1 MVERH
6 KLAIGGA
13 SLTAARLNRHS
24 MPVMC
29 EVNEQLESELLA
41 VDFLKGAPFKWI
53 GLILRFGLVNEDVPH
68 YQRINKKYGDLPV
81 AIELDTHEL
90 RNASR
95 DELKEKFLVATLK
108 TLIDI
113 ARKYN
118 LPGESFERM
127 LADHRRNT
135 SKSAGDPNA
144 E

>member
-1 MVERH
+1 
-6 KLAIGGA
+6 
-13 SLTAARLNRHS
+13 

-29 EVNEQLESELLA
+29 EVNEQLESEMLA

-53 GLILRFGLVNEDVPH
+53 GLILRFGLVNEDIPH

-108 TLIDI
+108 TLVDI
-113 ARKYN
+113 ARKYK

-127 LADHRRNT
+127 LADHRRNVSNT
-135 SKSAGDPNA
+135 SELPEA

>member
-1 MVERH
+1 MNTMVERH
-6 KLAIGGA
+6 KLLLGGA
-13 SLTAARLNRHS
+13 SLTAARLSRHS

-29 EVNEQLESELLA
+29 EVNEQLESEMLA
-41 VDFLKGAPFKWI
+41 VDFLNGAWFKWI
-53 GLILRFGLVNEDVPH
+53 GLILRFGLVDEDVPH

-113 ARKYN
+113 ARK
-118 LPGESFERM
+118 
-127 LADHRRNT
+127 
-135 SKSAGDPNA
+135 
-144 E
+144 